1 MDNKMS
7 NQEQKYVYLP
17 MPVTFEEK
25 RAWNAKGYKVADIA
39 FMPEGYDNAFK
50 PAGVKQENQSKTK
63 PR

>member
-1 MDNKMS
+1 M
-7 NQEQKYVYLP
+7 QEKKYVYLP

-50 PAGVKQENQSKTK
+50 PAEVEQEEKPKRKTK
-63 PR
+63 AAE